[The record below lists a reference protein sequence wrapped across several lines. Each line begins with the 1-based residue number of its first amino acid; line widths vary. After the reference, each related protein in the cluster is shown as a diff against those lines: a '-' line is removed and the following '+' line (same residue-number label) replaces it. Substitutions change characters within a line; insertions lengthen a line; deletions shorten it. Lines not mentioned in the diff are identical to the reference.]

1 MFGSTFGC
9 EQSTNNNFNSF
20 MHHHQHENQWRG
32 SNVGSAM
39 CHQVDQTRNPN
50 QVVPNKFQSIR
61 KLANATTR
69 TIKCGSALAPFP
81 FERNPNLPV
90 PNQLLVWIRASPTR
104 FNNATRTRNQMCIA
118 NIIKSSTN
126 GAAEGRRLQHRSAL
140 KYPDIKFVDVAMSL
154 GWVYICSIFLPTRFK
169 RIGQAMSTSLIVWI
183 ESWRSCS
190 QSTGKY
196 YHQETKFEKLHAWL
210 DSLSLP

>member
-1 MFGSTFGC
+1 MKREIPIKSC
-9 EQSTNNNFNSF
+9 PI
-20 MHHHQHENQWRG
+20 
-32 SNVGSAM
+32 
-39 CHQVDQTRNPN
+39 NPN
-50 QVVPNKFQSIR
+50 QFESWQTR
-61 KLANATTR
+61 TTR
-69 TIKCGSALAPFP
+69 TIKCGSAIAPFP

-126 GAAEGRRLQHRSAL
+126 GAAEGRRRLQHRSAL
-140 KYPDIKFVDVAMSL
+140 KYQDIKFVDVAMSL